1 MTKYLVFK
9 NETES
14 GLFNMTGSR
23 EEMACDIA
31 ILTTGAALSKEF
43 YIAYQSDSPNS
54 TLEMLKEPAKFAV
67 VIDDKRA
74 DLWMKE
80 IEPMSRLSDEI
91 DEAIGE
97 AYSNIYE
104 AARSFDLAC
113 EKSEHCKELG
123 VLDYMGID
131 RAFDSF
137 EHQSTSG
144 IATLVEEI
152 FSVESFEHH
161 HA

>member
-9 NETES
+9 NNPDS
-14 GLFNMTGSR
+14 GLANEPGSR

-31 ILTTGAALSKEF
+31 ILTTGTALSKNF
-43 YIAYQSDSPNS
+43 YIAYSSNSADS
-54 TLEMLKEPAKFAV
+54 TLQGLTNLAKFAV

-74 DLWMKE
+74 DFWVKE

-113 EKSEHCKELG
+113 EKSEHFKELG

-144 IATLVEEI
+144 IVNLVEEM
-152 FSVESFEHH
+152 FEVDSFHNQ
-161 HA
+161 

>member
-9 NETES
+9 NKPES
-14 GLFNMTGSR
+14 GLFNVPGSR

-31 ILTTGAALSKEF
+31 ILTTGAALSKDF
-43 YIAYQSDSPNS
+43 YIAYSTDSPNS
-54 TLEMLKEPAKFAV
+54 SMEILKESPKFAV

-74 DLWMKE
+74 DLWVKE
-80 IEPMSRLSDEI
+80 IVQMSRLSDEI
-91 DEAIGE
+91 DEAIGD

-113 EKSEHCKELG
+113 EESELCKELC

>member
-9 NETES
+9 NEPGS
-14 GLFNMTGSR
+14 GLFNMPGRSR

-31 ILTTGAALSKEF
+31 ILTTGAALNKES
-43 YIAYQSDSPNS
+43 YIAYPSDSPNS

-91 DEAIGE
+91 DELLTPQKQTHRSAP
-97 AYSNIYE
+97 
-104 AARSFDLAC
+104 ARW
-113 EKSEHCKELG
+113 
-123 VLDYMGID
+123 
-131 RAFDSF
+131 R
-137 EHQSTSG
+137 
-144 IATLVEEI
+144 
-152 FSVESFEHH
+152 
-161 HA
+161 

>member
-1 MTKYLVFK
+1 VKKYLVFK
-9 NETES
+9 NKPDS
-14 GLFNMTGSR
+14 GLFNVPGSR

-31 ILTTGAALSKEF
+31 ILTTRAALSKDF
-43 YIAYQSDSPNS
+43 YIAYSTDSPNS
-54 TLEMLKEPAKFAV
+54 SMEILKAPAKFAV

-74 DLWMKE
+74 DLWVKE

-104 AARSFDLAC
+104 AARNFDLAC
-113 EKSEHCKELG
+113 KQSELCKELG
-123 VLDYMGID
+123 VLDHMGID

-137 EHQSTSG
+137 EHQSASG
-144 IATLVEEI
+144 IVNLVEEM
-152 FSVESFEHH
+152 FEVDSFHDQ
-161 HA
+161 

>member
-9 NETES
+9 NQPDSEKC
-14 GLFNMTGSR
+14 NVPGSR

-31 ILTTGAALSKEF
+31 ILTTGAALSKDF
-43 YIAYQSDSPNS
+43 YIAYSSDSADS
-54 TLEMLKEPAKFAV
+54 TLQGLTNLAKFTV

-74 DLWMKE
+74 DLWVKE
-80 IEPMSRLSDEI
+80 IVQMSRLSDEI

-113 EKSEHCKELG
+113 EESELCKELC

-144 IATLVEEI
+144 IVNLVEEM
-152 FSVESFEHH
+152 FEVDSFHNQ
-161 HA
+161 

>member
-9 NETES
+9 NKPES
-14 GLFNMTGSR
+14 GLFNVPGSR

-31 ILTTGAALSKEF
+31 ILTTGAALSKDF
-43 YIAYQSDSPNS
+43 YIAYSIDSPNS
-54 TLEMLKEPAKFAV
+54 SMEILKESPKFAV

-74 DLWMKE
+74 DLWVKE
-80 IEPMSRLSDEI
+80 IVQMSRLSDEI

-113 EKSEHCKELG
+113 EESELCKELC

-144 IATLVEEI
+144 IVNLVEEM
-152 FSVESFEHH
+152 FEVDSFHDQYK
-161 HA
+161 